1 MEALL
6 VAPTPTCLHQEDTE
20 DHKCFEACSPEG
32 KKFAVKGLSV
42 AGSCPSKYNVVD
54 KTSIVDQCPDG
65 VTSLRYCAGS
75 DLNVTMKRKGE
86 SQVTVITEVE
96 GVAHCTKDSECP
108 SSYCQ
113 NPGPAGMCHGCGDAC
128 CQTDADCKGSYCAN
142 DPTKMPPYTCHGAA
156 AVVPFEI

>member
-1 MEALL
+1 MCLDVKYSYAAAMEALL

-86 SQVTVITEVE
+86 SRFSMALLVDTATSPTCLHQEDTE
-96 GVAHCTKDSECP
+96 D
-108 SSYCQ
+108 
-113 NPGPAGMCHGCGDAC
+113 
-128 CQTDADCKGSYCAN
+128 
-142 DPTKMPPYTCHGAA
+142 
-156 AVVPFEI
+156 